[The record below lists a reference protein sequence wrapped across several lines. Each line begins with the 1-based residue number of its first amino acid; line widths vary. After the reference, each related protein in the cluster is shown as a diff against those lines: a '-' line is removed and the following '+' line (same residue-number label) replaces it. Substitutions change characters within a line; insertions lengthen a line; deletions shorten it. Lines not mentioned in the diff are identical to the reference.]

1 MGETGGSGWILRV
14 HKAEASKVGS
24 LGWHETAQC
33 VATCHSPT
41 VPNNVAERAMAYEPY
56 SLQTLALSC
65 CLIPL
70 PRIAPFNSHLDST
83 R

>member
-1 MGETGGSGWILRV
+1 
-14 HKAEASKVGS
+14 
-24 LGWHETAQC
+24 
-33 VATCHSPT
+33 
-41 VPNNVAERAMAYEPY
+41 MAYEPY